1 MAKNI
6 FLLSIFL
13 SITIPFQKV
22 TGQEQVLG
30 LEQAKSMAMTQ
41 NNKVKR
47 ADQTIKA
54 AEAAKAAVYASN
66 KPKVDA
72 NLIGLHVGAPLD
84 VLLPGFNANA
94 SLGVSQLIY
103 AGGKIN
109 TAKKL
114 SNTSVNLYSNE
125 KELTES
131 EILLEVETTYWQ
143 IVNLKGK
150 VELATKYI
158 SLLTELLKD
167 LTNSYDAGI
176 IYKNDVLLVQ
186 VQLNQAELDLT
197 KANDGLTLSKLKMTQ
212 LIGRED
218 TDFAIEDSI
227 SVEKNLVEERSPSI
241 AIEDRPEI
249 KILKNAVELKELETK
264 ILKADQRP
272 TVALNINGIHAVGEN
287 INFSDRSDGL
297 TSYFGLLN
305 VSIPI
310 FDWGGR
316 KQKVKEQQRKM
327 EAQKLELEETKELLS
342 IEIQNVYLEW
352 QQAIKKVDISEKSL
366 VQAEENLRLYQDRF
380 EAGTVVG
387 KDVLEAQVLWQKA
400 YSDIID
406 AKAGYRITEANYKKV
421 VGTLN

>member
-1 MAKNI
+1 MAKYI
-6 FLLSIFL
+6 LLLSMFL
-13 SITIPFQKV
+13 SVIIPFQKAI
-22 TGQEQVLG
+22 GQDQVLG
-30 LEQAKSMAMTQ
+30 LEQAKSMAMAQ
-41 NNKVKR
+41 NKKVKR

-54 AEAAKAAVYASN
+54 AEAARAAVYASN

-72 NLIGLHVGAPLD
+72 NLIGLHVGDPLD

-103 AGGKIN
+103 AGGKVT
-109 TAKKL
+109 TARKL
-114 SNTSVNLYSNE
+114 SNTAVNLYSNE

-143 IVNLKGK
+143 IVNLEGK
-150 VELATKYI
+150 VDLAAKYI

-197 KANDGLTLSKLKMTQ
+197 KANDGLTLSKLKMAQ
-212 LIGRED
+212 LIGRAGS
-218 TDFAIEDSI
+218 DFAVEDGI
-227 SVEKNLVEERSPSI
+227 LVDKNLVEERSPV
-241 AIEDRPEI
+241 AAVEERPEI
-249 KILKNAVELKELETK
+249 RILKNALELKELETK

-272 TVALNINGIHAVGEN
+272 TVALNINGIHATGEN
-287 INFSDRSDGL
+287 INFSDRSDDL

-316 KQKVKEQQRKM
+316 KQKVKEQQRKV
-327 EAQKLELEETKELLS
+327 EAQKLELEETRELLA
-342 IEIQNVYLEW
+342 IQIQNAYLEW
-352 QQAIKKVDISEKSL
+352 QQAIKNVDISEKSM
-366 VQAEENLRLYQDRF
+366 VQAEENLRLYQNRF

-406 AKAGYRITEANYKKV
+406 AKAGYKITEANYRKV